1 MTGTRVEE
9 DAWKPL
15 LPTPPGYELMP
26 SYSLQA
32 GGNLYYELYET
43 ELPTPNATP
52 IVFLNGMTQTTMS
65 WKTLARRL
73 APRSTVLT
81 YDALGQG
88 QSVPKKDASFSLEM
102 HADDLA
108 ELLDHLEVERAH
120 LVGFS
125 HGARVALAMA
135 KHHPERLDHL
145 VLCSATAKPTTLQ
158 RAIIRS
164 WREILQEG
172 GIKAM
177 SWAALPMILGNDYLT
192 QHEHL
197 IKGIISAS
205 TGRNQEEG
213 VARLLEGIMR
223 YPDLSELAEH
233 VNAPTLVISGEQDML
248 VSKSGAQELAR
259 LCGGE
264 HREIS
269 NVGHTVPI
277 EQPQLFE
284 SLLLEF
290 LPSLTR

>member
-1 MTGTRVEE
+1 
-9 DAWKPL
+9 
-15 LPTPPGYELMP
+15 MP

-43 ELPTPNATP
+43 DIPTSRPTP

-73 APRSTVLT
+73 APGSTVLT
-81 YDALGQG
+81 YDAMGQG
-88 QSVPKKDASFSLEM
+88 QSMPRKNAPFSLEM
-102 HADDLA
+102 HANDLA
-108 ELLDHLEVERAH
+108 ELLDHLEMERAH
-120 LVGFS
+120 LIGFS
-125 HGARVALAMA
+125 HGARVALAFA
-135 KHHPERLDHL
+135 NHHPGRIDHL
-145 VLCSATAKPTTLQ
+145 MLCSATAKPTTLQ
-158 RAIIRS
+158 RTIIRS

-177 SWAALPMILGNDYLT
+177 SWAALPVILGNDYLT

-213 VARLLEGIMR
+213 VARLLEGMMR
-223 YPDLSELAEH
+223 YPDLSELAAN
-233 VNAPTLVISGEQDML
+233 VSAPTLVLSGEQDLL
-248 VSKSGAQELAR
+248 VSRSGAEELAK

-264 HREIS
+264 HREVAG
-269 NVGHTVPI
+269 VGHTIPI

-290 LPSLTR
+290 LPS

>member
-1 MTGTRVEE
+1 
-9 DAWKPL
+9 
-15 LPTPPGYELMP
+15 MP

-32 GGNLYYELYET
+32 GGNLYYERYDT
-43 ELPTPNATP
+43 DLPNSNPTP

-73 APRSTVLT
+73 APRTTVLT

-88 QSVPKKDASFSLEM
+88 QSIPKKDASFDLEM
-102 HADDLA
+102 HANDLS
-108 ELLDHLEVERAH
+108 ELLDHLEIERAH

-135 KHHPERLDHL
+135 NHHPERLDHL

-158 RAIIRS
+158 RTIIRS

-177 SWAALPMILGNDYLT
+177 SWAALPVILGNDYLT

-197 IKGIISAS
+197 IKGIINAS
-205 TGRNQEEG
+205 TSRNQEEG
-213 VARLLEGIMR
+213 VARLLEGMMR
-223 YPDLSELAEH
+223 YPDLSELASG
-233 VNAPTLVISGEQDML
+233 VSAPTLVISGEQDLL
-248 VSKSGAQELAR
+248 VSKDGAEELAR

-264 HREIS
+264 HREVAG
-269 NVGHTVPI
+269 VGHTIPI

-290 LPSLTR
+290 LPTLSR